1 VTSTATVTAVA
12 CSNFALCKYWGKS
25 DLERNVPVVPSLSMT
40 VGALTTRTTVEPLGA
55 GETTDRVIL
64 AGRLADPT
72 AFARVVAQLD
82 RLRARRIEVPE
93 GGGAGGPWFAV
104 TSENSFPTGAGLAS
118 SASAFAALTAAAAR
132 ALGLVLTLEE
142 LSDLAR
148 RASASA
154 ARSLHGGFVELPA
167 GAPGTEWLPAHPV
180 EVAQSLDLRLL
191 VAVTSE
197 SAKAVGSRDGMNRTM
212 RTSPYYAA
220 WAQQAPEEL
229 ATARAALAAGELGV
243 LGEVMERSAMRM
255 HASAMAAAPPILYWT
270 SGTVEVLGAV
280 RRLRERGVE
289 AYFTIDAGP
298 NVKVLCRAADA
309 ARARTALSSVR
320 GVLSVIES
328 GVGGPVQV
336 NPGAA

>member
-1 VTSTATVTAVA
+1 MTSATTATAVA
-12 CSNFALCKYWGKS
+12 CSNFALCKYWGKA
-25 DLERNVPVVPSLSMT
+25 DLERNVPAVPSMSMT
-40 VGALTTRTTVEPLGA
+40 VAALTTRTTVEPLGA
-55 GETTDRVIL
+55 DATTDRVL
-64 AGRLADPT
+64 LGGRLADAT
-72 AFARVVAQLD
+72 THARVVEQLD
-82 RLRARRIEVPE
+82 RLRARAP
-93 GGGAGGPWFAV
+93 GAPRLLV

-132 ALGLVLTLEE
+132 ALGLALTLEQ
-142 LSDLAR
+142 LSDLSR

-167 GAPGTEWLPAHPV
+167 GEPGTEWLPAHPV
-180 EVAQSLDLRLL
+180 EVAEGLDLRLL

-212 RTSPYYAA
+212 RTSPYYRA
-220 WAQQAPEEL
+220 WTEQAPEEL
-229 ATARAALAAGELGV
+229 ATARAALAAGDLPA

-270 SGTVEVLGAV
+270 SGTVEVIGAV
-280 RRLRERGVE
+280 RRLRERGVD

-298 NVKVLCRAADA
+298 NVKVVCRAADA
-309 ARARTALSSVR
+309 ACARTSLSAVR

-328 GVGGPVQV
+328 GVGGPVRV
-336 NPGAA
+336 SGGAA

>member
-1 VTSTATVTAVA
+1 MTSRPGVTAVA
-12 CSNFALCKYWGKS
+12 CSNFALCKYWGKA
-25 DLERNVPVVPSLSMT
+25 DLERNVPAVPSLSMT
-40 VGALTTRTTVEPLGA
+40 VGALTTTTTVAPLGA
-55 GETTDRVIL
+55 AETADRVVL
-64 AGRLADPT
+64 GGRPADAVT
-72 AFARVVAQLD
+72 FARVAQHLD
-82 RLRARRIEVPE
+82 RLRARA
-93 GGGAGGPWFAV
+93 GGGPRLEV
-104 TSENSFPTGAGLAS
+104 TTANSFPTGAGLAS

-132 ALGLVLTLEE
+132 ALGLTLGLEE
-142 LSDLAR
+142 QSDLAR

-167 GAPGTEWLPAHPV
+167 GTPGTEWLPASPV
-180 EVAQSLDLRLL
+180 EVAPSLDLRLL

-220 WAQQAPEEL
+220 WVEQAPAEL
-229 ATARAALAAGELGV
+229 IRARAALAAGDLGA
-243 LGEVMERSAMRM
+243 LGEVVERSAMRM

-309 ARARTALSSVR
+309 GQARSSLSAVR
-320 GVLSVIES
+320 GVLTVIES

-336 NPGAA
+336 REVPA